1 MITMSFEDWK
11 RYFDKFLNE
20 MVDEMTES
28 YLDVF
33 GLKVVFDD
41 NYNFGRKRWL
51 AVYQR
56 SKNPLSNNEILISIN
71 YPHIYKLMMQKMK
84 NMSRSNF
91 IFNVEAQAKIT
102 VGHEIG
108 HALVEFLVD
117 YCDAESED
125 LDEFV
130 RDYYDGVIDEEE
142 LVEEFG
148 RYQFPEA
155 TGVWSS
161 ELDDYLNKIVDAM

>member
-1 MITMSFEDWK
+1 MITMLFEEWK
-11 RYFDKFLNE
+11 RYFDKFLKE
-20 MVDEMTES
+20 MVDEMTDS

-51 AVYQR
+51 AAYQK
-56 SKNPLSNNEILISIN
+56 SKSPLDNNEILISIN
-71 YPHIYKLMMQKMK
+71 YPYMYKLMMQKMK

-91 IFNVEAQAKIT
+91 IFNIEAQAKIT

-108 HALVEFLVD
+108 HGLVEFLVD
-117 YCDAESED
+117 YCDVESED

-130 RDYYDGVIDEEE
+130 HYYLDGDLDEEE

-161 ELDDYLNKIVDAM
+161 ELDDYLSKIVDVM